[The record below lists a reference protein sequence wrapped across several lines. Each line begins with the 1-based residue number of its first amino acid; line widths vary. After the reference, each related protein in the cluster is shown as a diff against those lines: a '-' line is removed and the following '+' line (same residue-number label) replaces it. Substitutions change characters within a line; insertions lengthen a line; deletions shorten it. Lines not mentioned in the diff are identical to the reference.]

1 MRNIENQVKQGKE
14 IISRHNRADMSVS
27 ECMQL
32 MEPIGEKKDA
42 DKIHDQFQFFLRGMS
57 GNMDPETLFVN
68 DLGAELHQFIDGI
81 RHRLFIS
88 GDRRGGNGLGD
99 AHGKTEPAE
108 QGVRSA
114 CDGGPLWI

>member
-42 DKIHDQFQFFLRGMS
+42 DKIHDQIYRSIMDAFYMGVAVGSRCRG
-57 GNMDPETLFVN
+57 
-68 DLGAELHQFIDGI
+68 
-81 RHRLFIS
+81 
-88 GDRRGGNGLGD
+88 
-99 AHGKTEPAE
+99 
-108 QGVRSA
+108 
-114 CDGGPLWI
+114 